1 MNTPLF
7 SLNQA
12 AKEAGKST
20 STISKYLKN
29 GRLSYV
35 SKDEGGYKI
44 DPAELFRVFPKTN
57 SEHIREKKDRKIA
70 NTSENTIEYI
80 QLQAERDILD
90 EKLKMREEQ
99 NSDLKNRIE
108 AIERERDDWRDQAK
122 QGLRLLED
130 QSKKNPPEKIEKGDE
145 TILRAGGGESR
156 LKAISGEILA
166 ALGIILCL
174 LMFAMVL
181 TLYL

>member
-1 MNTPLF
+1 MNTTLF

-29 GRLSYV
+29 GKLSYV

-44 DPAELFRVFPKTN
+44 DPAELFRVFPKAN
-57 SEHIREKKDRKIA
+57 SEPIREKKDRKIA
-70 NTSENTIEYI
+70 NTHENTIEYI

-99 NSDLKNRIE
+99 NSDLKYRLEGIE
-108 AIERERDDWRDQAK
+108 KERDDWRDQAK
-122 QGLRLLED
+122 QSLRLLED
-130 QSKKNPPEKIEKGDE
+130 QSKKNSPEKAEEGDE
-145 TILRAGGGESR
+145 IILKGRGGESR
-156 LKAISGEILA
+156 LKAIRGEIFA
-166 ALGIILCL
+166 AIGILCV
-174 LMFAMVL
+174 LMLAVIVA
-181 TLYL
+181 LYF